1 LKKGYFITFEGIE
14 GAGKSTQAKMLHT
27 FFQKKNIQSVLT
39 REPGGTQLGKKIREI
54 LLTPT
59 NEIFPS
65 NAELMLY
72 EADRNIHIHNVIKP
86 NLEKGINVI
95 CDRFTDSTL
104 AYQGYARGLDLQ
116 LIEELNNIATEGIN
130 PDITFLIDID
140 VEEGIKRIKKERNI
154 DRIEQESIEFHKR
167 LREGFLEIAEKNKN
181 RIFVVNGNRTK
192 DEIFE
197 EIIKILKEKTSLI

>member
-1 LKKGYFITFEGIE
+1 
-14 GAGKSTQAKMLHT
+14 
-27 FFQKKNIQSVLT
+27 
-39 REPGGTQLGKKIREI
+39 
-54 LLTPT
+54 LTPT